1 MMKNVLKISFV
12 IIGTMIGAGFAS
24 GQEIN
29 LFFNCY
35 GNIGILGMILSCL
48 LTGFIIYQVFQ
59 ILQKRNIH
67 NYSEFLE
74 NISPHKKLN
83 QMVQMII
90 HIFLLLSFYI
100 MVAGFC
106 AYFEQEFQIP
116 IWISAIVMALLC
128 YITFRSD
135 MKGVIS
141 INTFLIPFLIV
152 FIFYLGIKNIPFLN
166 SYFSQPSNL
175 NLSSG
180 NSLEWIISSVIYASY
195 NNILLIPI
203 LIELNEK
210 IENQSTIKKVSLFCF
225 AILAILGICLCGLL
239 IRGDGYS
246 NTLELPMIQIVK
258 EFGVVY
264 PWIYG
269 IVIIVAIFTS
279 AISAGYGF
287 LKNVTKTK
295 KSYQK
300 LVFLLCISSIFITS
314 IGFSNLVNLLY
325 PIFGILGFIQ
335 IFQIVKSVKKKV
347 KCNSAQK
354 MQFL

>member
-1 MMKNVLKISFV
+1 MKEFFYIMKNILKISFV

-29 LFFNCY
+29 LFFNRY
-35 GNIGILGMILSCL
+35 GNIGILGIILSCL
-48 LTGFIIYQVFQ
+48 LTSFIIYQVFR
-59 ILQKRNIH
+59 ILQKRNVQ

-74 NISPHKKLN
+74 NIGLHKKLK
-83 QMVQMII
+83 QMVQII
-90 HIFLLLSFYI
+90 ISIFLLLSFYI

-106 AYFEQEFQIP
+106 AYFKQEFHIP
-116 IWISAIVMALLC
+116 IWISSMVMALLC
-128 YITFRSD
+128 YITFRRD
-135 MKGVIS
+135 MKGIIS

-175 NLSSG
+175 NLPSG
-180 NSLEWIISSVIYASY
+180 NLLEWIISSVIYTSY
-195 NNILLIPI
+195 NSILLIPI

-210 IENQSTIKKVSLFCF
+210 IESQSIIKKVSLFCCG
-225 AILAILGICLCGLL
+225 ILGMLGVCLCGLL
-239 IRGDGYS
+239 IRGNGYS
-246 NTLELPMIQIVK
+246 NTLELPIIQIVK
-258 EFGVVY
+258 EFGTIY
-264 PWIYG
+264 PWVYG

-295 KSYQK
+295 KGYQK
-300 LVFLLCISSIFITS
+300 LVWLLCISSIFIAF

-335 IFQIVKSVKKKV
+335 IFQIAKSKKV
-347 KCNSAQK
+347 FRK
-354 MQFL
+354 